1 MKKNLLLLIILL
13 PLFSINTKAQEI
25 FSKNGYP
32 EHFIAGALI
41 SATTSYFVFKKTDNK
56 LVAAIVGIATASAI
70 GLFKE
75 YIDPLWL
82 NGNRTLKDFQYTAL
96 GGVIGASIVIPLK
109 KRKPK
114 KDLALLF

>member
-1 MKKNLLLLIILL
+1 MLIISLSI
-13 PLFSINTKAQEI
+13 FSINTKAQEI
-25 FSKNGYP
+25 ISQNGYP
-32 EHFIAGALI
+32 EHLIAGVLI

-56 LVAAIVGIATASAI
+56 LVAVIVGVVAASAI

-75 YIDPLWL
+75 YVDPIWF
-82 NGNRTLKDFQYTAL
+82 NGNRTLKDFQYTAY

-114 KDLALLF
+114 KDLALLY